1 MKNNRTKPHSLP
13 PLCQQMGEFINGYS
27 FNTLLPG
34 DNYQDAIGV
43 AKGGDK
49 VKLRGPHNAA
59 TLLDTGNPACIST
72 VYAIDGMLLPK
83 RAIAGGGG
91 ATKKAAPAADA
102 AGVAP
107 GDAPAD
113 AAAPVG
119 CKAAAGADAADA
131 APAAKPATA
140 AAKPPPEGARRAA
153 AREGGASADPNA
165 PTVVDVPG
173 SG

>member
-1 MKNNRTKPHSLP
+1 
-13 PLCQQMGEFINGYS
+13 MGEFINGYS

-59 TLLDTGNPACIST
+59 TLLDSGTPACIST

-91 ATKKAAPAADA
+91 ATKKAAPAAADA

-113 AAAPVG
+113 AAAAPVG
-119 CKAAAGADAADA
+119 RKVAAGADAADA
-131 APAAKPATA
+131 APPAKPAA
-140 AAKPPPEGARRAA
+140 AAARPPPEGARRAA

-165 PTVVDVPG
+165 PQVVDVPG

>member
-1 MKNNRTKPHSLP
+1 
-13 PLCQQMGEFINGYS
+13 MGEFINGYS

-83 RAIAGGGG
+83 RAIAGGAGEKKT
-91 ATKKAAPAADA
+91 AKAAPADA
-102 AGVAP
+102 AAP

-113 AAAPVG
+113 APAGRKV
-119 CKAAAGADAADA
+119 AAGADSDAA
-131 APAAKPATA
+131 APAKTA
-140 AAKPPPEGARRAA
+140 APKPPPEGARRAA
-153 AREGGASADPNA
+153 AKEGGGSADPNA
-165 PTVVDVPG
+165 AQVVDVPG